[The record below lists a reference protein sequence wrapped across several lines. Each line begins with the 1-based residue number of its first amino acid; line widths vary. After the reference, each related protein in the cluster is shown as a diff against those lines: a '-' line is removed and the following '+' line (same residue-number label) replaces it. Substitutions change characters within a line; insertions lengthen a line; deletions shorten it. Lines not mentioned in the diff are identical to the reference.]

1 MPGLQVR
8 ERHRTSSS
16 EEGIGGLA
24 LRTTEN
30 VKKIGLSSPWLDV
43 VRALTVAGKIG
54 FSPVADSKLYGEGVA
69 LQYRRAVSEN
79 ELLRRKN

>member
-16 EEGIGGLA
+16 KEGIGGLA
-24 LRTTEN
+24 LRTPEN
-30 VKKIGLSSPWLDV
+30 QKVGLSSPWLDGV
-43 VRALTVAGKIG
+43 KPLTVAGKIG

-69 LQYRRAVSEN
+69 LQHRRAVSEN
-79 ELLRRKN
+79 ELLRRKI